1 VDYRHQRP
9 IDCWSCLPY
18 LHTAASLFDSLS
30 LLILSD
36 SAHPESVTSPAQ
48 IDPRILFSSTL
59 FTPFI
64 EDDAVTLSRHF
75 RLEKVIVSGWRALL
89 KLPGG
94 VWRSDITLSWFGSV
108 YAGYT
113 VFLSRVM
120 GKRSLIVVA
129 GLDASKDKQIRYGIW
144 LSPWKSVIMRYAF
157 RHADRLL
164 VVDPFLEGEA
174 KRLAEYDGGNIINI
188 PFGFDPDTWKPGGE
202 KENMVLTVAACH
214 DRWRMKK
221 KGIDKLFAAA
231 VLMPDVRFQII
242 GIHARLMPEVNRDT
256 PSNVELI
263 PFVPR
268 DRLLAY
274 YQRAKVYCQPSYTE
288 GLPNTLCEAMLC
300 GCIPVGT
307 IAGGIPTA
315 IGYTGYLM
323 PVRDQPALVQALR
336 SALASPASDG
346 LKARH
351 RIATEFTQE
360 RREKALLDV
369 IRGLAQ

>member
-1 VDYRHQRP
+1 V
-9 IDCWSCLPY
+9 
-18 LHTAASLFDSLS
+18 FDSLS
-30 LLILSD
+30 LPILSD
-36 SAHPESVTSPAQ
+36 SAHPDSVTSPAQ
-48 IDPRILFSSTL
+48 IAPGILFSSTL

-75 RLEKVIVSGWRALL
+75 RLEKLIVSGWRALL
-89 KLPGG
+89 KLPAG
-94 VWRSDITLSWFGSV
+94 VWQSDITLSWFGSV

-113 VFLSRVM
+113 VFLSRMM
-120 GKRSLIVVA
+120 GKKSLIVVA
-129 GLDASKDKQIRYGIW
+129 GLDASKDKEIRYGIW

-157 RHADRLL
+157 RRADRLL

-174 KRLAEYDGGNIINI
+174 KRLAEYDGANIINI
-188 PFGFDPDTWKPGGE
+188 PFGFDSDTWKPGGE
-202 KENMVLTVAACH
+202 KENTVLTVAACH

-231 VLMPDVRFQII
+231 ALVPDVRFQII
-242 GIHARLMPEVNRDT
+242 GIHAHLMPEVNREA

-268 DRLLAY
+268 NQLLAY

-307 IAGGIPTA
+307 TAGGIPTA
-315 IGYTGYLM
+315 IGDTGYLM
-323 PVRDQPALVQALR
+323 PYSDQSALVQGLR

-346 LKARH
+346 LKARR
-351 RIATEFTQE
+351 RIATEFTQR
-360 RREKALLDV
+360 RREKALLEV
-369 IRGLAQ
+369 IRGLVR